1 MKIARDLL
9 IMAATAQRAGNDQQ
23 ASKLLGLCVN
33 HPDFNALS
41 SYIMACDAS
50 AVTSPYAHMGGNSFY
65 CKRPD
70 QQQQQQ
76 QQQQNQDSTTF
87 TVKLADQLGEV
98 NLHLS

>member
-9 IMAATAQRAGNDQQ
+9 ILAATAQRAGNDQQ

-50 AVTSPYAHMGGNSFY
+50 AVTSPFAPMGADSFY
-65 CKRPD
+65 SKRPD
-70 QQQQQQ
+70 
-76 QQQQNQDSTTF
+76 QQNQDSTTF
-87 TVKLADQLGEV
+87 TVKLAGQLGEV

>member
-50 AVTSPYAHMGGNSFY
+50 AVTSPFAPMGGNLFY
-65 CKRPD
+65 GKRPD
-70 QQQQQQ
+70 
-76 QQQQNQDSTTF
+76 QQNQDSTTF

>member
-50 AVTSPYAHMGGNSFY
+50 AVTSPFAPMSGNSFY
-65 CKRPD
+65 GKRPD
-70 QQQQQQ
+70 
-76 QQQQNQDSTTF
+76 QQNQDSTTF

>member
-23 ASKLLGLCVN
+23 ASKLLRLCVN

-50 AVTSPYAHMGGNSFY
+50 AVTSPFAPMDGNSFY
-65 CKRPD
+65 SKRLD
-70 QQQQQQ
+70 

-87 TVKLADQLGEV
+87 TVKLAGQLGEV

>member
-50 AVTSPYAHMGGNSFY
+50 AVTSPFAPMGGNSFY
-65 CKRPD
+65 SKRL
-70 QQQQQQ
+70 QH
-76 QQQQNQDSTTF
+76 QQQNQDSTTF

>member
-50 AVTSPYAHMGGNSFY
+50 DFSFRPYGW
-65 CKRPD
+65 
-70 QQQQQQ
+70 
-76 QQQQNQDSTTF
+76 
-87 TVKLADQLGEV
+87 QLI
-98 NLHLS
+98 LL

>member
-50 AVTSPYAHMGGNSFY
+50 AVTSPFAPMSGNSFY
-65 CKRPD
+65 GKRPD
-70 QQQQQQ
+70 
-76 QQQQNQDSTTF
+76 QNQDSTTF

>member
-41 SYIMACDAS
+41 SYIMECDAS
-50 AVTSPYAHMGGNSFY
+50 AVTSPFAPMGGNSFY

-70 QQQQQQ
+70 QQ